1 EDPGDLMAK
10 QPRKL
15 LLAAAVAIAAC
26 GPAAPVRPRP
36 RSPAVEDDARAKAKL
51 AAFYAD
57 ETRILGIL
65 SAADPRIARRA
76 HVEPDETELRKAA
89 VGAILAEDADVAV
102 DSGHTDIFSFEV
114 RARALAAARKMIASY
129 TEPLADPNV
138 GDGKRPE
145 LERQLLDRLLAT
157 EELRL
162 AEERK
167 LPRSAASLLRG
178 LASTWVPPRTKD
190 ELSARDPWL
199 AARLG
204 RIEPTLTPGSLRP
217 AERDDLDDAID
228 PLERA
233 VFGVNAADAYPLAH
247 AAMTR
252 LRIVA
257 QGAGGPDR
265 KESRWDAVGPAL
277 AVEVGTKLSPE
288 TLARLLAGTAAALEA
303 EAKRLIGTTMTS
315 ERLVTEA
322 DALLGAMPA
331 CPTPPGGSRLRR
343 MDPPPERQF
352 YCAITAMT
360 LKATRADEQQ
370 ALFLYA
376 HTALVVAQWALAV
389 ASGAD
394 ATKPATE
401 QARPLTFLPPDR
413 EQRLLRFAS
422 TRPVE
427 AIARGL
433 AIEWL
438 FRDGVAPARVRA
450 SAWLEFGDVP
460 MDILERDLRPHAA
473 LPQKPPTLTITQPA
487 TSASATSR
495 P

>member
-1 EDPGDLMAK
+1 MRLRFGL
-10 QPRKL
+10 L
-15 LLAAAVAIAAC
+15 LLALGAC
-26 GPAAPVRPRP
+26 SPAAPGGHKPRTP
-36 RSPAVEDDARAKAKL
+36 DAEGDARAAAQL
-51 AAFYAD
+51 AAFYGD
-57 ETRILGIL
+57 ETRILAIVG
-65 SAADPRIARRA
+65 AADPRIARRA
-76 HVEPDETELRKAA
+76 HMEPDETELRKAA
-89 VGAILAEDADVAV
+89 VGAILAEDTDVAM
-102 DSGHTDIFSFEV
+102 DSGHTDIFSFDV
-114 RARALAAARKMIASY
+114 RGRALGAARKILATY

-145 LERQLLDRLLAT
+145 LERQLMDRFLST

-178 LASTWVPPRTKD
+178 LALTWVPPSTK
-190 ELSARDPWL
+190 EQLAARDPWL

-217 AERDDLDDAID
+217 AERDDLDDAMD

-233 VFGVNAADAYPLAH
+233 VFGVNAADAYPLSH

-265 KESRWDAVGPAL
+265 KESRWDAVAPAL
-277 AVEVGTKLSPE
+277 AVEVGTKLSAE
-288 TLARLLAGTAAALEA
+288 TLARVFAGTATALDVEL
-303 EAKRLIGTTMTS
+303 KRLVGTAVTNDN
-315 ERLVTEA
+315 LVTQA
-322 DALLGAMPA
+322 DALLGPA
-331 CPTPPGGSRLRR
+331 AQCPTPPGGSRLRR
-343 MDPPPERQF
+343 MDPPPEREF
-352 YCAITAMT
+352 YCAVAAMT
-360 LKATRADEQQ
+360 LKATKADEQQ

-376 HTALVVAQWALAV
+376 HTALVVAQWAIAV
-389 ASGAD
+389 ASGTD
-394 ATKPATE
+394 AAKPATE

-427 AIARGL
+427 AIARGM
-433 AIEWL
+433 AVEWL
-438 FRDGVAPARVRA
+438 FREGVAAARIRA
-450 SAWLEFGDVP
+450 SAWLEFGDAP
-460 MDILERDLRPHAA
+460 FDLLERDLRPHTVRV
-473 LPQKPPTLTITQPA
+473 QKPPTLTITQPA
-487 TSASATSR
+487 ATSTAGASK

>member
-1 EDPGDLMAK
+1 MA
-10 QPRKL
+10 RSTWL
-15 LLAAAVAIAAC
+15 FLLALAAC
-26 GPAAPVRPRP
+26 GPAAPAARRPRT
-36 RSPAVEDDARAKAKL
+36 PAEEGDARATVRL
-51 AAFYAD
+51 EAFYAD
-57 ETRILGIL
+57 EARILALLG
-65 SAADPRIARRA
+65 AADPRIARRA
-76 HVEPDETELRKAA
+76 HMEADETELRKAA
-89 VGAILAEDADVAV
+89 VGAILAEDTDVAV
-102 DSGHTDIFSFEV
+102 DSGHTDIFSFDV
-114 RARALAAARKMIASY
+114 RGRALVAARKILAPY
-129 TEPLADPNV
+129 TEPLPDPKV

-145 LERQLLDRLLAT
+145 LERQLLDRFLST

-162 AEERK
+162 AEERR

-178 LASTWVPPRTKD
+178 LALTWVPPRTKE

-204 RIEPTLTPGSLRP
+204 RIEPTLAPGSLRP
-217 AERDDLDDAID
+217 AERDDLDDAMD

-233 VFGVNAADAYPLAH
+233 VFGVNAADAYPLSH

-277 AVEVGTKLSPE
+277 AIDLGTKLSAE
-288 TLARLLAGTAAALEA
+288 TLGRLFGGTAAALEL
-303 EAKRLIGTTMTS
+303 ETRRLIGTTVTS

-322 DALLGAMPA
+322 DTLLGPVAP
-331 CPTPPGGSRLRR
+331 CPLPPGGSRLRR
-343 MDPPPERQF
+343 MDPPPEREF
-352 YCAITAMT
+352 DCAVAAMT
-360 LKATRADEQQ
+360 LKATRSDEQQ

-376 HTALVVAQWALAV
+376 HTALVVAEWAVAV

-394 ATKPATE
+394 AARPATE

-433 AIEWL
+433 AVEWL
-438 FRDGVAPARVRA
+438 FRDGVAAARIRA
-450 SAWLEFGDVP
+450 SAWLEFGDAP
-460 MDILERDLRPHAA
+460 FDLLERDLRPHAA
-473 LPQKPPTLTITQPA
+473 LAPKPPTLTITQPA
-487 TSASATSR
+487 ANAAATSK

>member
-1 EDPGDLMAK
+1 VTRLF
-10 QPRKL
+10 L
-15 LLAAAVAIAAC
+15 LLAIAAC
-26 GPAAPVRPRP
+26 GPVAPSGPKPRT
-36 RSPAVEDDARAKAKL
+36 PAQEGDARTTARL

-57 ETRILGIL
+57 ETRILAIL
-65 SAADPRIARRA
+65 GAADPRIAKRA
-76 HVEPDETELRKAA
+76 HMEPDETELRKAA
-89 VGAILAEDADVAV
+89 VGAILAEDTDVAV
-102 DSGHTDIFSFEV
+102 DWGHTDILSFDV
-114 RARALAAARKMIASY
+114 RARALAAARKILASY

-145 LERQLLDRLLAT
+145 LERQLMDRFLAT

-167 LPRSAASLLRG
+167 LPQSAASLLRG
-178 LASTWVPPRTKD
+178 LALTWVPPRTKE
-190 ELSARDPWL
+190 ELAARDPWL
-199 AARLG
+199 ASRLG
-204 RIEPTLTPGSLRP
+204 RVEPTLTPGSLRP
-217 AERDDLDDAID
+217 AERDDLDDAMD
-228 PLERA
+228 PLEHA

-265 KESRWDAVGPAL
+265 KESRWDAVAPAL
-277 AVEVGTKLSPE
+277 AVEVGTKLSAE
-288 TLARLLAGTAAALEA
+288 TLARLFSGTSAALDLET
-303 EAKRLIGTTMTS
+303 KRLVGTTVTS
-315 ERLVTEA
+315 DLLVTQA
-322 DALLGAMPA
+322 DALLGPVPP

-352 YCAITAMT
+352 YCAIAAMT
-360 LKATRADEQQ
+360 LKATKSDEQQ

-376 HTALVVAQWALAV
+376 HTALTVAQWALAV
-389 ASGAD
+389 ASGTD
-394 ATKPATE
+394 AAKPATE

-433 AIEWL
+433 AVEWI
-438 FRDGVAPARVRA
+438 FRNGVAAARVRA

-460 MDILERDLRPHAA
+460 LDILERDLRPHAV

-487 TSASATSR
+487 AAGTSK